1 MSLKESNKKLLLVK
15 ISNGKERF
23 WVKVI
28 KIIDGV
34 VTGTIDNELDD
45 TSKYDFGDT
54 VSFPIGNVIQFLN
67 DKTLNGKDEKASFE
81 L

>member
-1 MSLKESNKKLLLVK
+1 MSASDKKLLLVK

-54 VSFPIGNVIQFLN
+54 VSFSIGKVIQFLN
-67 DKTLNGKDEKASFE
+67 DKTLNGKGEEASFT
-81 L
+81 